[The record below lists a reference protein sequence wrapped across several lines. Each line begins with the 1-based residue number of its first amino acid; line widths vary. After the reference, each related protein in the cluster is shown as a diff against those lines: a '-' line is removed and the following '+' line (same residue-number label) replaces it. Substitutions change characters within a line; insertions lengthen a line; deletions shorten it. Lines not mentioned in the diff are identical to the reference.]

1 MADRQPFWKGG
12 VDGWRGV
19 EASEGGI
26 ESLEQGVEAV
36 SWVSGEL
43 VQSIGSSSPS
53 FSWPSDRGSRDR
65 GRPESLPSSSSRS
78 FSDDPFASPFRES
91 ISYEG
96 SAPVSAQLDV
106 EVM

>member
-1 MADRQPFWKGG
+1 MADCQPFSRGG
-12 VDGWRGV
+12 VDGCRGV

-26 ESLEQGVEAV
+26 ESLEQGDV

-53 FSWPSDRGSRDR
+53 LSWPSDRGSRDR

-78 FSDDPFASPFRES
+78 CSDDPFVSPFRES
-91 ISYEG
+91 TSYEG
-96 SAPVSAQLDV
+96 SAPVTSEPGVDV
-106 EVM
+106 I